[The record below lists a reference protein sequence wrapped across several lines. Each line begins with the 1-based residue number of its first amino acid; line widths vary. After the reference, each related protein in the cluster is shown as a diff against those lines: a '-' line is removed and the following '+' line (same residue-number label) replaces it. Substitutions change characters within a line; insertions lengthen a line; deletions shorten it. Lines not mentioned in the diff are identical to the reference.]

1 MGRKFGQMAA
11 LAAALLLAGC
21 QSPQFAVSALPS
33 SPVFPDRSAIAQNA
47 EVSTPMP
54 GGSATDAPSGYLAF
68 CARQPAECADP
79 PGASDTV
86 PFNLAMWQTLQQVNT
101 AYNAAIRPQA
111 DSVHYGRIDYWTIP
125 TDGYGDCE
133 DYALAKRKALIAA
146 NLSPRALRIAVAQSR
161 QGEPHAVLTVATDR
175 GDYVLDSYQMSD
187 NDNRAVR
194 NLIHASGS
202 VEEAQMEIAH
212 WFKPEEVI
220 DYRVIHEEILYDV
233 NLDGILE

>member
-21 QSPQFAVSALPS
+21 QSPQFAVSALPG
-33 SPVFPDRSAIAQNA
+33 SPVFTDRSAIAQNA

-175 GDYVLDSYQMSD
+175 GDYVLD
-187 NDNRAVR
+187 
-194 NLIHASGS
+194 NLTDTILPWRETKLVWIARQTPGQTQWALLDAKTPSNIVVASTALVGS
-202 VEEAQMEIAH
+202 E
-212 WFKPEEVI
+212 
-220 DYRVIHEEILYDV
+220 R
-233 NLDGILE
+233 

>member
-21 QSPQFAVSALPS
+21 QSPQFAVSALPG

-111 DSVHYGRIDYWTIP
+111 DSVHYGRVDYWTIP

-175 GDYVLDSYQMSD
+175 GDYVLD
-187 NDNRAVR
+187 
-194 NLIHASGS
+194 NLTDAILPWREADLVWIARQTPGQTQWALLDTKTPSNFVVASTAPIGS
-202 VEEAQMEIAH
+202 E
-212 WFKPEEVI
+212 
-220 DYRVIHEEILYDV
+220 R
-233 NLDGILE
+233 